1 MLFSIKVHS
10 QPKRVIKS
18 LYLTIY
24 FYKIIIRDE
33 LIKPRFNS
41 IIDRSLNYGR
51 HQIERFFS
59 EVVID
64 DFQTV
69 LDIGAGHGDDL
80 LIAKNFTPKSKLHGI
95 EVHETYANELRQ
107 LGIAVHAL
115 DIEKDALPFA
125 SQSIDVIIANQ
136 IMEHVKEIFWVL
148 HEISRTLKFGGSL
161 IIGVPNLA
169 SFHNR
174 LLLLCGRQPS
184 TIQNNSA
191 HVRGYTKN
199 DLLNLLNS
207 CFPGGYD
214 LRMFGGSNYYPFPSF
229 LAKPIAKIFPNSA
242 WSIFLLLR
250 KVKSYDRQFLEFPV
264 INQLETNFYLGKEV

>member
-1 MLFSIKVHS
+1 M
-10 QPKRVIKS
+10 IKS
-18 LYLTIY
+18 RL
-24 FYKIIIRDE
+24 
-33 LIKPRFNS
+33 NS

-51 HQIERFFS
+51 HKIENYFS
-59 EVVID
+59 ELSQNN
-64 DFQTV
+64 FQTV

-80 LIAKNFTPKSKLHGI
+80 LIAKKFNPKANLYGI
-95 EVHETYANELRQ
+95 EVYETYANELRQ
-107 LGIAVHAL
+107 LGITVHSIN
-115 DIEKDALPFA
+115 IEKDALPFA
-125 SQSIDVIIANQ
+125 TQSMDVVIANQ
-136 IMEHVKEIFWVL
+136 IMEHVKEVFWL
-148 HEISRTLKFGGSL
+148 MHEISRTLKVGGGL

-174 LLLLCGRQPS
+174 LLLLLGRQPS

-199 DLLNLLNS
+199 DLLNLLDS

-214 LRMFGGSNYYPFPSF
+214 LQRFGGSNFYPFPSF
-229 LAKPIAKIFPNSA
+229 LAKPLAKFLPNSA

-250 KVKSYDRQFLEFPV
+250 KVKSYDKQFLEFPA